1 MKLLENCPGDL
12 NYWYRHICK
21 GGWTFTTADDGWQV
35 SDCSAN
41 GLKVKII
48 NFFLVTGKK
57 VLSSNLASFTTSIKY
72 ILCSCIQLN
81 KV

>member
-12 NYWYRHICK
+12 NYWYRHIRK

-48 NFFLVTGKK
+48 SSSQPVKK
-57 VLSSNLASFTTSIKY
+57 FYHLI
-72 ILCSCIQLN
+72 
-81 KV
+81 